1 MSGAEGLRRARRA
14 PRAHDADAELQRRD
28 GHRESRRA
36 AGRLERELVLD
47 VVVVVAEV
55 PQRKVRK
62 EADVDTHRG
71 GMLLALVAR
80 AGRLNPQIL
89 SGEQARLACRDHMR
103 RLVAFGLLVCSSAFA
118 PSVST
123 HPRTS
128 IACYVQR
135 APKSA
140 PQKVRKPSKFD
151 KPRFD
156 TGRDPERPQKGPQE
170 GGMSATAEGGVKMIA
185 FYATLPALFLGIQAL
200 GGNL

>member
-1 MSGAEGLRRARRA
+1 
-14 PRAHDADAELQRRD
+14 
-28 GHRESRRA
+28 
-36 AGRLERELVLD
+36 
-47 VVVVVAEV
+47 
-55 PQRKVRK
+55 
-62 EADVDTHRG
+62 
-71 GMLLALVAR
+71 MLLALVAR

-89 SGEQARLACRDHMR
+89 SGEQARLSSRLHVSMR
-103 RLVAFGLLVCSSAFA
+103 PLVAFGLLVCSSAFA

>member
-1 MSGAEGLRRARRA
+1 
-14 PRAHDADAELQRRD
+14 
-28 GHRESRRA
+28 
-36 AGRLERELVLD
+36 
-47 VVVVVAEV
+47 
-55 PQRKVRK
+55 
-62 EADVDTHRG
+62 
-71 GMLLALVAR
+71 
-80 AGRLNPQIL
+80 
-89 SGEQARLACRDHMR
+89 MR